1 MTEIEF
7 TSQQN
12 IQEELTD
19 TDRLRNISDMIKN
32 DILRYD
38 RQLDI
43 TEETE

>member
-7 TSQQN
+7 TAQQN

-19 TDRLRNISDMIKN
+19 SDRLRNISDMIKN

>member
-1 MTEIEF
+1 MTEIEY

-12 IQEELTD
+12 IREELTD

>member
-19 TDRLRNISDMIKN
+19 SDRLRNISDMIKN

>member
-1 MTEIEF
+1 MTEIEL

>member
-1 MTEIEF
+1 MTEIEY

>member
-19 TDRLRNISDMIKN
+19 SDRLRTISDMIKN